1 MLRVS
6 LEGNMEI
13 EGFFEVIIIAR
24 IEYMHFPS
32 YAM

>member
-13 EGFFEVIIIAR
+13 EGLFEVIIIAC

-32 YAM
+32 YTV